1 MLSMARNLTEASD
14 RPGNRSEYD
23 VDALAPARGI
33 ALGVVLG
40 AAMWCGIGLSIW
52 LLF

>member
-1 MLSMARNLTEASD
+1 MARNLTEASD
-14 RPGNRSEYD
+14 RPGDRSEYD

>member
-1 MLSMARNLTEASD
+1 MLSMAPDLTKASD
-14 RPGNRSEYD
+14 WTADRSEYD

-33 ALGVVLG
+33 ALGLVLG

>member
-1 MLSMARNLTEASD
+1 MARDLTEASD
-14 RPGNRSEYD
+14 RPGDRSEYD

-40 AAMWCGIGLSIW
+40 SAMWCGIGLSIW